1 MPILGAGLIPSG
13 PIGLELQTTVRRVF
27 AQMVVLL
34 LYRQNPLLALLL
46 RNAIRA
52 SGGVSPYTQPVQ
64 TGQYVQSSWIG
75 PAGQFDIPVDIAQTV
90 NAEFNL
96 CALATPVTS
105 LGLEQLVTQ
114 DAIAVASRLMLKLN
128 DMKNSALY
136 ALANALFGPP
146 QGTPTG
152 NLLQMFS
159 LNDAYGNATT
169 SPVYGGL
176 SRATGT
182 GYPMWQGLVVP
193 AAGAVLSRAAFIP
206 NMLQAA
212 KYNGGE
218 ATDFW
223 VLSVEDWTLLM
234 TDFISVER
242 YVNDPSSRWG
252 KDDPVNSGFRG
263 LLLGDTPIF
272 FDLNCPKGTAYGFN
286 SKYISL
292 VIHEDANFAWT
303 GWYSTIPQGQIASVG
318 LTLTALNLVCSKPST
333 GIILNGITGS
343 PATATMPAQSS
354 PVFVPQVTWPTP
366 PPGNTMPPVV
376 TTVQPFAAP
385 ISASGQ
391 VEQNPASGQVEHQHN
406 PSPPEPPASPSP
418 SHSASRRKDRGE

>member
-1 MPILGAGLIPSG
+1 
-13 PIGLELQTTVRRVF
+13 
-27 AQMVVLL
+27 MVVIL

-75 PAGQFDIPVDIAQTV
+75 PAGQFDIPADIAATV
-90 NAEFNL
+90 NAQFNL

-105 LGLEQLVTQ
+105 FGLEQLVTQ

-128 DMKNSALY
+128 DLKNSALF

-146 QGTPTG
+146 QGHPGG

-159 LNDAYGNATT
+159 LKDAYGNHAL

-176 SRATGT
+176 SRQE
-182 GYPMWQGLVVP
+182 YPMWQGLVRQGAGEILEREKFVP
-193 AAGAVLSRAAFIP
+193 YL
-206 NMLQAA
+206 LQAV

-218 ATDFW
+218 ALDF
-223 VLSVEDWTLLM
+223 VVMSVEDWTTLM
-234 TDFISVER
+234 TDFMSVER
-242 YVNDPSSRWG
+242 YNNDPSSRWG

-272 FDLNCPKGTAYGFN
+272 FDLNCPKGTAFGFN
-286 SKYISL
+286 SKYITL

-333 GIILNGITGS
+333 GIIIEGISGG
-343 PATATMPAQSS
+343 QN
-354 PVFVPQVTWPTP
+354 FVPQVPWPHP
-366 PPGNTMPPVV
+366 PPGHDLPPVV
-376 TTVQPFAAP
+376 WKGEPVHPPGSGGPIGASAPVGTSAEAQPTAAP
-385 ISASGQ
+385 RGR
-391 VEQNPASGQVEHQHN
+391 G
-406 PSPPEPPASPSP
+406 
-418 SHSASRRKDRGE
+418 RREE